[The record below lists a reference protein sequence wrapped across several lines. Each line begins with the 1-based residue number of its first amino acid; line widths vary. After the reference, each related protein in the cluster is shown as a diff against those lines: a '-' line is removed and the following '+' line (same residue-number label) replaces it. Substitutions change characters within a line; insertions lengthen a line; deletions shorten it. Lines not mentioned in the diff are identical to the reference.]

1 MSQGLTCPKCGC
13 ADLRVHKSRSYGEG
27 RRRVRI
33 CRNCSQRIATTE
45 KILGKLVTGDPKL
58 KDKPPGN

>member
-13 ADLRVHKSRSYGEG
+13 ADLRAWTTRNAGATKS
-27 RRRVRI
+27 RVRI
-33 CRNCSQRIATTE
+33 CRNCNHRVLTAE
-45 KILGKLVTGDPKL
+45 KILGNLSSTGRKP